1 MNDRKRQQKKVLRMY
16 ARSAKRSDELL
27 VPKVLL
33 DKVSDAIR
41 ALGEAT
47 VKVANTMAEW
57 LNSEGVQKLVAAM
70 ERYEE
75 VDDE

>member
-27 VPKVLL
+27 VPSVVL

-41 ALGEAT
+41 AFGEAT
-47 VKVANTMAEW
+47 TKLANTMVEW
-57 LNSEGVQKLVAAM
+57 LNSEGVQKLVAVM
-70 ERYEE
+70 ERCKAVNE
-75 VDDE
+75 

>member
-27 VPKVLL
+27 VPNVLL
-33 DKVSDAIR
+33 NKVSDAIR
-41 ALGEAT
+41 ALSEAT
-47 VKVANTMAEW
+47 TKLANTMVEW
-57 LNSEGVQKLVAAM
+57 LNGEGVQKLVAAM
-70 ERYEE
+70 KRHEE

>member
-27 VPKVLL
+27 VPRVVL

-41 ALGEAT
+41 AFGEAIT
-47 VKVANTMAEW
+47 KLANTMVEW

-70 ERYEE
+70 KRCEE
-75 VDDE
+75 VDE